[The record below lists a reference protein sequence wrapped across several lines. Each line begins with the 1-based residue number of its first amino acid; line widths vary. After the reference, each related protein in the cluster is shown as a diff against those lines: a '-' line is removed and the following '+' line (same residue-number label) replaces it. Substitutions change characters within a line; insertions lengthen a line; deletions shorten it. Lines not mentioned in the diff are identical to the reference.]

1 MCDEHQEGL
10 VRGLEINVAERGG
23 SSRWKMGLL
32 NVGWKFVKLPE
43 SQKVGRGMNSLGSE

>member
-10 VRGLEINVAERGG
+10 VRGLEINVAGKGG

-32 NVGWKFVKLPE
+32 TWDG
-43 SQKVGRGMNSLGSE
+43 SSLSCQRVRKWGEE